1 MVPAS
6 LTQQYRHAAIWPSP
20 DRNAPAR
27 CISTPTKG
35 DAFMKLRSALVFT
48 ILAAGMALSA
58 FAADINGKWTA
69 TFDTQIG
76 EQHYTY
82 TFKAD
87 GEKLTG
93 TAKNDN
99 GSTEITNGTIKG
111 DDVAFTENLD
121 FNGNQIV
128 ITYTGKISG
137 DEIKFTRK
145 VGDFA
150 TEELTAKRVK

>member
-1 MVPAS
+1 
-6 LTQQYRHAAIWPSP
+6 
-20 DRNAPAR
+20 
-27 CISTPTKG
+27 
-35 DAFMKLRSALVFT
+35 MKLRNAIAFAMLIAGLAVPAL
-48 ILAAGMALSA
+48 
-58 FAADINGKWTA
+58 AADIDGQWKA

-82 TFKAD
+82 TLKAD

-99 GSTEITNGTIKG
+99 GSTDITGGMIKG
-111 DDVAFTENLD
+111 NAVTFVENLN

-128 ITYTGKISG
+128 ITYTGTLSG
-137 DEIKFTRK
+137 DELKLHRK

-150 TEELTAKRVK
+150 EEDLVAKRVK

>member
-1 MVPAS
+1 
-6 LTQQYRHAAIWPSP
+6 
-20 DRNAPAR
+20 
-27 CISTPTKG
+27 
-35 DAFMKLRSALVFT
+35 MKLRNLIACAVM
-48 ILAAGMALSA
+48 IAGLAVPA
-58 FAADINGKWTA
+58 FAADIDGQWKA

-82 TFKAD
+82 TLKAD

-93 TAKNDN
+93 TAKNDH
-99 GSTEITNGTIKG
+99 GSTDITGGTIKG
-111 DDVAFTENLD
+111 DTVTFVENLD

-128 ITYTGKISG
+128 ITYTGKIAG

-150 TEELTAKRVK
+150 TEELVAKRVK

>member
-1 MVPAS
+1 
-6 LTQQYRHAAIWPSP
+6 
-20 DRNAPAR
+20 
-27 CISTPTKG
+27 
-35 DAFMKLRSALVFT
+35 MKLRSAMIFA
-48 ILAAGMALSA
+48 ILAAGLAVSA
-58 FAADINGKWTA
+58 FAADINGAWAA

-93 TAKNDN
+93 TAKNDR
-99 GSTEITNGTIKG
+99 GSTEITQGTIKG
-111 DDVAFTENLD
+111 DDVSFVETID
-121 FNGNQIV
+121 FQGNTIV
-128 ITYTGKISG
+128 INYTGKISG

>member
-1 MVPAS
+1 
-6 LTQQYRHAAIWPSP
+6 
-20 DRNAPAR
+20 
-27 CISTPTKG
+27 
-35 DAFMKLRSALVFT
+35 MKLRRVAVLMMLV
-48 ILAAGMALSA
+48 AGMAMSA
-58 FAADINGKWTA
+58 FAASIDGQWTA

-93 TAKNDN
+93 TAKNDR
-99 GSTEITNGTIKG
+99 GSTEITAGTIKG
-111 DDVAFTENLD
+111 DDVSFTENLD
-121 FNGNQIV
+121 FNGNPLV

-150 TEELTAKRVK
+150 TEEVVAKRVK

>member
-1 MVPAS
+1 
-6 LTQQYRHAAIWPSP
+6 
-20 DRNAPAR
+20 
-27 CISTPTKG
+27 
-35 DAFMKLRSALVFT
+35 MKLRNLIASTVMIAGLAVPAL
-48 ILAAGMALSA
+48 
-58 FAADINGKWTA
+58 AADIDGQWKA

-82 TFKAD
+82 TLTAD

-93 TAKNDN
+93 SAKNDR
-99 GSTEITNGTIKG
+99 GSTDITAGTIKG
-111 DDVAFTENLD
+111 DTVTFTENLD

-128 ITYTGKISG
+128 ITYTGKIAG

-150 TEELTAKRVK
+150 TEELVAKRVK

>member
-1 MVPAS
+1 
-6 LTQQYRHAAIWPSP
+6 
-20 DRNAPAR
+20 
-27 CISTPTKG
+27 
-35 DAFMKLRSALVFT
+35 MKLKRVAVLMILVAG
-48 ILAAGMALSA
+48 LAVSA
-58 FAADINGKWTA
+58 FAGPIDRQWTA

-93 TAKNDN
+93 TAKNDR
-99 GSTEITNGTIKG
+99 GSTEITAGTIKG
-111 DDVAFTENLD
+111 DAVSFTENLD
-121 FNGNQIV
+121 FNGNPLV

-150 TEELTAKRVK
+150 TEEVVAKRVK

>member
-1 MVPAS
+1 
-6 LTQQYRHAAIWPSP
+6 
-20 DRNAPAR
+20 
-27 CISTPTKG
+27 
-35 DAFMKLRSALVFT
+35 MKLKRVALLVMLMAGLAVSA
-48 ILAAGMALSA
+48 IAAPIDGQ
-58 FAADINGKWTA
+58 WTA

-93 TAKNDN
+93 TAKNDR
-99 GSTEITNGTIKG
+99 GSTEITAGTIKG
-111 DDVAFTENLD
+111 DDVTFTENLD
-121 FNGNQIV
+121 FNGNPLV

-150 TEELTAKRVK
+150 TEEIVAKRVKGA